1 MNSMAQEDQAHARTV
16 ICAPAKLPAFF
27 ADDLEG
33 TCAICQ
39 QPVRF
44 RPHGPTL
51 RVLVCLECYIVHA
64 EPGAKCELLP
74 EAAAELDALGIA
86 QPAW

>member
-1 MNSMAQEDQAHARTV
+1 MAHQDQAHARLV
-16 ICAPAKLPAFF
+16 ICAPAKYPALFP
-27 ADDLEG
+27 DDLHG
-33 TCAICQ
+33 TCALCQ

-44 RPHGPTL
+44 RPHVPAP
-51 RVLVCLECYIVHA
+51 RVLVCLECFIVRA

-74 EAAAELDALGIA
+74 EAAAELEAAGIA

>member
-1 MNSMAQEDQAHARTV
+1 MAQHDQTHARLV

-27 ADDLEG
+27 PGDLEG
-33 TCAICQ
+33 TCALCQ

-44 RPHGPTL
+44 RPHGPTR
-51 RVLVCLECYIVHA
+51 RVLVCLECLCVHA
-64 EPGAKCELLP
+64 EPGCGWELLP
-74 EAAAELDALGIA
+74 EAAAELAAIGIP